1 MVGDEA
7 AALRRALE
15 ISHPL
20 ENGVIRVSVEVVADV
35 FFMSTA

>member
-15 ISHPL
+15 ISYPV
-20 ENGVIRVSVEVVADV
+20 ENGVIRVRVCVR
-35 FFMSTA
+35 

>member
-15 ISHPL
+15 ITHPV
-20 ENGVIRVSVEVVADV
+20 ENGVIRVRGVCAR
-35 FFMSTA
+35 AGR